1 MEELFHAF
9 SLHTLKQCFPE
20 EHGWGRGTLVSC
32 MTLWHL
38 KSQVCN
44 PFPSQ
49 MCCPAH
55 MDEAWE
61 DLSWDTSLQ
70 AWSSAPGSEVKQAGD
85 QKKSCPLSRALAA
98 QVPGERREG
107 HDTGFLCWS
116 GNQLW
121 FFYHPNQPNQA
132 KQLLQHNPN
141 QPNQAKQLLQHSPT
155 PAHRSPSVEP
165 LLSQPHPV
173 SCNRI
178 FLFLYST
185 SMFVSWL
192 FFRGF
197 SQTISPVSQG
207 SSKL

>member
-1 MEELFHAF
+1 MSVIGLVPCRLNKPYSFIFFPRSCFPNLPSFFLPSPWTPPSWLLTALCPKLDVKPFQTLKGVEELFHAF

-98 QVPGERREG
+98 QVPGERRTW
-107 HDTGFLCWS
+107 HRFS
-116 GNQLW
+116 
-121 FFYHPNQPNQA
+121 
-132 KQLLQHNPN
+132 LLVWE
-141 QPNQAKQLLQHSPT
+141 
-155 PAHRSPSVEP
+155 PAM
-165 LLSQPHPV
+165 
-173 SCNRI
+173 I
-178 FLFLYST
+178 FL
-185 SMFVSWL
+185 
-192 FFRGF
+192 
-197 SQTISPVSQG
+197 PP
-207 SSKL
+207 